1 MITVSHLTKRYG
13 PHTAVSDL
21 SFHIEK
27 GQIYGLLGPNGAGK
41 STTMNIMTGCLAA
54 SSGTVTVG
62 GHDIFEEAGRA
73 KRLLGYLPERPP
85 VYPDRTPREYL
96 IFVARAKGV
105 APEDLDRQLR
115 RAMEVTGTAEVAHRL
130 IKKLSIG

>member
-96 IFVARAKGV
+96 TFVARAKGV

-130 IKKLSIG
+130 I